1 MDKYTKLKDI
11 IKHLDSVHKSAE
23 KASDARFNSPLGTS
37 RAKTTTLNAR
47 LNAYAESRDSVI
59 QELIT
64 ELVALDITTTQGDK
78 EMTETLQEV
87 RKFFKLVNINVKFRR
102 VPNGDNV
109 IISGDINN
117 ELVKPYVDGIM
128 HITYGGD
135 YLTVITSN

>member
-78 EMTETLQEV
+78 EMTHNIPTEKQTKEYKERYAKAEAERLKQWPDSFVVNGEV
-87 RKFFKLVNINVKFRR
+87 FFSMEQFNEMKRR
-102 VPNGDNV
+102 RA
-109 IISGDINN
+109 I
-117 ELVKPYVDGIM
+117 
-128 HITYGGD
+128 
-135 YLTVITSN
+135 